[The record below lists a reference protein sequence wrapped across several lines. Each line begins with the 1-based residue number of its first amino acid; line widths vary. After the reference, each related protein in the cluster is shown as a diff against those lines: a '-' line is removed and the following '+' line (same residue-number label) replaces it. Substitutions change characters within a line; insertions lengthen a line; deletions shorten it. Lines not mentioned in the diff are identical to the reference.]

1 MNYLALIGWSPR
13 SGTEEILPAAELAQR
28 FRLEDVSHSAG
39 VFDEA
44 KLSWVNRHY
53 LKALEPARLIE
64 EATPFLRQAAIVV
77 GELSGAARDWLATAL
92 PPAAASVD
100 RLSELPDRLR
110 SIFDFDAEAVLGT
123 PHLAAELHEA
133 AARAVVLA
141 LAEDLASA
149 PDLVDRETFRAAA
162 ARVKDRTG
170 QKGRG
175 LFHPIRLALTGMGE
189 GPELDVLV
197 PAIDR
202 AASLPSPSGL
212 APVVSCR
219 VRAKDLA
226 ARLAQA

>member
-13 SGTEEILPAAELAQR
+13 TDRGAAACAELARR

-64 EATPFLRQAAIVV
+64 EARPSCARRQSSSATRGPPGMA
-77 GELSGAARDWLATAL
+77 GAAL
-92 PPAAASVD
+92 PPRRRSIASAIPRPAPQ
-100 RLSELPDRLR
+100 RLSSMPTRPR
-110 SIFDFDAEAVLGT
+110 NSAPGGR
-123 PHLAAELHEA
+123 AAEN
-133 AARAVVLA
+133 ARAVVLA
-141 LAEDLASA
+141 LAADLASA

-175 LFHPIRLALTGMGE
+175 LFHPIRLALTGMRE